1 MTTPFLNK
9 ILLKNKKAL
18 LQRFSH
24 KKFLEAPGF
33 NRKDLVTILF
43 FAKKHPM
50 NLLYYS
56 KTDVFPE

>member
-1 MTTPFLNK
+1 M
-9 ILLKNKKAL
+9 LKNKKAL